1 MDGGMSIFHAGLT
14 LGGNRDLFLNVEG
27 FGRVGVPNS
36 PGTFYLG
43 NLTGPRHQ
51 VIHRRCVDHDYVD
64 VPGLGRRSMTIM
76 FRTGLFPCDRSRFM
90 LQLPKPK
97 ALWSCIKNHMV
108 EALQEPGLR
117 LPTLEEVQKQ
127 TQLREA
133 LEEVKQQ
140 PTLMQ
145 HGGTSPAQSSKRRRI
160 VGKTNKEFVDQ

>member
-1 MDGGMSIFHAGLT
+1 
-14 LGGNRDLFLNVEG
+14 
-27 FGRVGVPNS
+27 
-36 PGTFYLG
+36 
-43 NLTGPRHQ
+43 
-51 VIHRRCVDHDYVD
+51 
-64 VPGLGRRSMTIM
+64 
-76 FRTGLFPCDRSRFM
+76 M

-117 LPTLEEVQKQ
+117 LPTLEEVKKQ

-140 PTLMQ
+140 TTLMQ
-145 HGGTSPAQSSKRRRI
+145 HGGTSPTQSSKRRRI